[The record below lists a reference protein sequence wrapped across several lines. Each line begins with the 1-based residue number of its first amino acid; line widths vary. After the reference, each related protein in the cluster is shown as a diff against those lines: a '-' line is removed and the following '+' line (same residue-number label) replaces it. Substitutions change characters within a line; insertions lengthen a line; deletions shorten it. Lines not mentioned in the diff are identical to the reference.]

1 MQPMSL
7 LITTCVLFVGSHLM
21 LSHPLRHGL
30 ASRLGERGFQIVY
43 SIVAIA
49 TFIMLV
55 QAWRGMPPEPPLWAV
70 GDILWILASIIVLF
84 ASVLFMGSLIGNPA
98 LAAPGAAAAAQGA
111 PRGVFAITRH
121 PMMWGFALW
130 AVAHVMVV
138 PTPAQIILSGTIV
151 FLALFGSAG
160 QDGKKARLMGDSVAA
175 LGGADELCPLCAAD
189 QRRDAMGR
197 HDPAAACAV
206 RRHRA
211 VAGRDLGAWRAGLYG
226 RGHLALGGVDGV
238 NADTTPPISRSAAG
252 QGHRRCSMPKNAA
265 CCGRSSNAD

>member
-7 LITTCVLFVGSHLM
+7 LITTCVLFVGSHLA

-43 SIVAIA
+43 SIIAIA

-70 GDILWILASIIVLF
+70 GDILWALASIIVLF

-98 LAAPGAAAAAQGA
+98 PAAPGAAAAAQSA

-160 QDGKKARLMGDSVAA
+160 QDGKKARLMGDAWRHWAARTSFVPFARQISGATPWGDTIPRPHALFGGIVLWLAATWGHGA
-175 LGGADELCPLCAAD
+175 LGY
-189 QRRDAMGR
+189 M
-197 HDPAAACAV
+197 
-206 RRHRA
+206 
-211 VAGRDLGAWRAGLYG
+211 VAGIWRWVG
-226 RGHLALGGVDGV
+226 
-238 NADTTPPISRSAAG
+238 
-252 QGHRRCSMPKNAA
+252 
-265 CCGRSSNAD
+265 

>member
-7 LITTCVLFVGSHLM
+7 LITTCVLFVGSHLA

-43 SIVAIA
+43 SIIAIA

-55 QAWRGMPPEPPLWAV
+55 QAWRGIPPEPPLWAV
-70 GDILWILASIIVLF
+70 GDILWIVASIIVLF

-160 QDGKKARLMGDSVAA
+160 QDGKKARLMGDAWRHWAARTSFVPFARQLSGATPWGDTIPRPHALFGGIVLWLVATWGHGA
-175 LGGADELCPLCAAD
+175 LGY
-189 QRRDAMGR
+189 M
-197 HDPAAACAV
+197 
-206 RRHRA
+206 
-211 VAGRDLGAWRAGLYG
+211 VAGIWRWVG
-226 RGHLALGGVDGV
+226 
-238 NADTTPPISRSAAG
+238 
-252 QGHRRCSMPKNAA
+252 
-265 CCGRSSNAD
+265 

>member
-7 LITTCVLFVGSHLM
+7 LITTCVLFVGSHLA

-55 QAWRGMPPEPPLWAV
+55 QAWRGVPPEPPLWAV
-70 GDILWILASIIVLF
+70 GDGLWIFASLLVLF

-121 PMMWGFALW
+121 PMMWAFALW
-130 AVAHVMVV
+130 AFAHVLVM
-138 PTPAQIILSGTIV
+138 PTNAQIVLSATFA
-151 FLALFGSAG
+151 FLALVGSAG
-160 QDGKKARLMGDSVAA
+160 QDVKKARLMGDAWRHWAARTSFVPFARQISGATPWGDTIPRPHALFGGIVLWLVATWAHGA
-175 LGGADELCPLCAAD
+175 LGY
-189 QRRDAMGR
+189 M
-197 HDPAAACAV
+197 
-206 RRHRA
+206 
-211 VAGRDLGAWRAGLYG
+211 VAGIWRWVG
-226 RGHLALGGVDGV
+226 
-238 NADTTPPISRSAAG
+238 
-252 QGHRRCSMPKNAA
+252 
-265 CCGRSSNAD
+265 

>member
-1 MQPMSL
+1 MSL
-7 LITTCVLFVGSHLM
+7 LITTCVLFVGSHLA
-21 LSHPLRHGL
+21 LSHPLRPGL

-43 SIVAIA
+43 SIIAIA

-55 QAWRGMPPEPPLWAV
+55 QAWRGMPPEPPIWAV

-160 QDGKKARLMGDSVAA
+160 QDSKKARLMGDAWRHWAARTSFFPFARQIGGATPWGDTIPRPHALFGGIVLWLVATWGHGA
-175 LGGADELCPLCAAD
+175 LGY
-189 QRRDAMGR
+189 M
-197 HDPAAACAV
+197 
-206 RRHRA
+206 
-211 VAGRDLGAWRAGLYG
+211 VAGIWRWVG
-226 RGHLALGGVDGV
+226 
-238 NADTTPPISRSAAG
+238 
-252 QGHRRCSMPKNAA
+252 
-265 CCGRSSNAD
+265 

>member
-7 LITTCVLFVGSHLM
+7 LITTCVLFVGTHLA
-21 LSHPLRHGL
+21 LSHPLRDGL

-49 TFIMLV
+49 TFIMLL

-84 ASVLFMGSLIGNPA
+84 ASVLLMGSLIGNPA
-98 LAAPGAAAAAQGA
+98 LAAPGAVAAAQGA

-130 AVAHVMVV
+130 AVAHVLVV

-160 QDGKKARLMGDSVAA
+160 QDSKKARLMGDAWRHWAARTSFVPFARQIGGATPWGDTIPRPHALFGGIVLWLVATWGHGA
-175 LGGADELCPLCAAD
+175 LGY
-189 QRRDAMGR
+189 
-197 HDPAAACAV
+197 V
-206 RRHRA
+206 
-211 VAGRDLGAWRAGLYG
+211 VAGIWRWLG
-226 RGHLALGGVDGV
+226 
-238 NADTTPPISRSAAG
+238 
-252 QGHRRCSMPKNAA
+252 
-265 CCGRSSNAD
+265 

>member
-7 LITTCVLFVGSHLM
+7 LITTCVLFVGSHLA

-55 QAWRGMPPEPPLWAV
+55 QAWRGVPPEPPLWAV
-70 GDILWILASIIVLF
+70 GDGLWIFASLLVLF

-121 PMMWGFALW
+121 PMMWAFALW
-130 AVAHVMVV
+130 AFAHVLVM
-138 PTPAQIILSGTIV
+138 PTNAQIVLSATIA
-151 FLALFGSAG
+151 FQALVGSAG
-160 QDGKKARLMGDSVAA
+160 QDVKKARLMGDAWRHWAARTSFVPFARQISGATPWGDTIPRPHALFGGIVLWLVATWAHGA
-175 LGGADELCPLCAAD
+175 LGY
-189 QRRDAMGR
+189 M
-197 HDPAAACAV
+197 
-206 RRHRA
+206 
-211 VAGRDLGAWRAGLYG
+211 VAGIWHWVG
-226 RGHLALGGVDGV
+226 
-238 NADTTPPISRSAAG
+238 
-252 QGHRRCSMPKNAA
+252 
-265 CCGRSSNAD
+265 

>member
-7 LITTCVLFVGSHLM
+7 LMTTCVLFVGSHLM

-70 GDILWILASIIVLF
+70 GEILWILASIIVLF

-151 FLALFGSAG
+151 FLALVGSAG
-160 QDGKKARLMGDSVAA
+160 QDGKKARLMGDAWRHWAARTSFIPFARQISGATPWGDTIPRPHALFGGIVLWLVATWGHGA
-175 LGGADELCPLCAAD
+175 LGY
-189 QRRDAMGR
+189 M
-197 HDPAAACAV
+197 
-206 RRHRA
+206 
-211 VAGRDLGAWRAGLYG
+211 VAGIWRWVG
-226 RGHLALGGVDGV
+226 
-238 NADTTPPISRSAAG
+238 
-252 QGHRRCSMPKNAA
+252 
-265 CCGRSSNAD
+265 

>member
-7 LITTCVLFVGSHLM
+7 LITTCVLFVGTHLA

-43 SIVAIA
+43 SIIAIA

-70 GDILWILASIIVLF
+70 GDALWILASIIVLF

-98 LAAPGAAAAAQGA
+98 LAAPGAAASAQGA

-160 QDGKKARLMGDSVAA
+160 QDSKKARLMGDAWRHWAARTSFIPFARQISGATPWGDTIPRPHALFGGIVLWLVATWGHGA
-175 LGGADELCPLCAAD
+175 LGY
-189 QRRDAMGR
+189 M
-197 HDPAAACAV
+197 
-206 RRHRA
+206 
-211 VAGRDLGAWRAGLYG
+211 VAGIWRWVG
-226 RGHLALGGVDGV
+226 
-238 NADTTPPISRSAAG
+238 
-252 QGHRRCSMPKNAA
+252 
-265 CCGRSSNAD
+265 

>member
-7 LITTCVLFVGSHLM
+7 LITTCVLFVGSHLA

-43 SIVAIA
+43 SIIAIA
-49 TFIMLV
+49 TLIMLV

-121 PMMWGFALW
+121 PMMWSFALW
-130 AVAHVMVV
+130 AAAHVMVV
-138 PTPAQIILSGTIV
+138 PTPAQIILSGTII
-151 FLALFGSAG
+151 FLALVGSAG
-160 QDGKKARLMGDSVAA
+160 QDVKKARLMGDAWRHWAARTSFVPFARQIGGATPWGDTIPRPHALFGGIVLWLAATWGHGA
-175 LGGADELCPLCAAD
+175 LGY
-189 QRRDAMGR
+189 M
-197 HDPAAACAV
+197 
-206 RRHRA
+206 
-211 VAGRDLGAWRAGLYG
+211 VAGIWRWVG
-226 RGHLALGGVDGV
+226 
-238 NADTTPPISRSAAG
+238 
-252 QGHRRCSMPKNAA
+252 
-265 CCGRSSNAD
+265 

>member
-7 LITTCVLFVGSHLM
+7 LITTCVLFVGSHLL

-55 QAWRGMPPEPPLWAV
+55 QAWRGMPPEPPLWVV
-70 GDILWILASIIVLF
+70 GDALWIAASVIVLF
-84 ASVLFMGSLIGNPA
+84 ASVLFVGSLIGNPA

-130 AVAHVMVV
+130 AVAHVMVM
-138 PTPAQIILSGTIV
+138 PTEAQIILSGTII

-160 QDGKKARLMGDSVAA
+160 QDGKKARLMGDAWRHWAARTSFVPFARQVNGATPWGDTIPRPHALLGGIVLWLVATWGHGA
-175 LGGADELCPLCAAD
+175 LGY
-189 QRRDAMGR
+189 M
-197 HDPAAACAV
+197 
-206 RRHRA
+206 
-211 VAGRDLGAWRAGLYG
+211 VAGIWRWVG
-226 RGHLALGGVDGV
+226 
-238 NADTTPPISRSAAG
+238 
-252 QGHRRCSMPKNAA
+252 
-265 CCGRSSNAD
+265 